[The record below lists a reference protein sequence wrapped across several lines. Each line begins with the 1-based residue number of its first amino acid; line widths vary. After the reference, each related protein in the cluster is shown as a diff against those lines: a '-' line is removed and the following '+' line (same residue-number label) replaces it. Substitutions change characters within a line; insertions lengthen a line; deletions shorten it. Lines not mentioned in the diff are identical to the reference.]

1 MLKKIAIFYGIELE
15 LLLSD
20 YVAEEEEK
28 SVYKKKKP

>member
-28 SVYKKKKP
+28 SVDSI